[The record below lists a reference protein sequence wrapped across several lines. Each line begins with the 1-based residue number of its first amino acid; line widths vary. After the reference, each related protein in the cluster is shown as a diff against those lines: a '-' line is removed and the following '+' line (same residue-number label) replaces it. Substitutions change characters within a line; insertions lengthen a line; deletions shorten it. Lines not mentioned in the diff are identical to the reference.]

1 MTKLSNCMQI
11 ANIYVTFL
19 GKNLYVFFV
28 WEMKRFVNFGAE
40 KTD

>member
-19 GKNLYVFFV
+19 GKIFMFFCV
-28 WEMKRFVNFGAE
+28 GNE
-40 KTD
+40 KIC